1 MIRFFKNKTILI
13 VSLWGYPFGG
23 GEEYLYQ
30 TAKWSA
36 KIGMKTY
43 WICFSSS
50 EKNYTEFSITSTD
63 NFKIIKIPGGFNSD
77 ITRSWIKI
85 LNPDVI
91 HHQGHM
97 RKEFFESCTETKIPF
112 VTGIH
117 FWSGIIELNHI
128 NKNVNILQNSETH
141 SVDPDFVKLYNS
153 PLCTFYSVSKFVTN
167 CVEKI
172 TNKKIKYTVFSGSS
186 KDKCFVEDNNPI
198 NNKYV
203 TLINIHILKGGEL
216 ILYLLKNLPQIP
228 FIVIRTEGHSEELD
242 NKIKNEVLR
251 GNENGNA
258 HRIYFDRIDDIR
270 FVYAQTRIFLAPSL
284 VDETFCRTVN
294 EAMMNHIPVIT
305 SGRGN
310 LTHLVENAGICI
322 DINNKNDYLLWKN
335 KIDQLYHDENELTK
349 IIIKT
354 KTKYEEYSENVCQN
368 LFFEML
374 YDVIKTSKNNN
385 IMIIA
390 PWCDQG
396 LGIQARNY
404 YHMLNNNGYIAHIFS
419 YKSYS
424 GKSSL
429 EMQKNPQEWLIE
441 KIYYSSND
449 REHIKD
455 IELLNFIEKYNIG
468 KCIIPETCWFRIFE
482 IAKLMRDHCVKCY
495 AIPNVEIV
503 RRDEIS
509 KHKYFHKI
517 LCNNVLCKSIFDKNG
532 ITNNE
537 YIGYGISDPG
547 VIMKHKKIDNE
558 IKFLFI
564 GGMNAFSR
572 KHILN
577 ICESFCCAY
586 DVLSSQTC
594 KNKIKLTCT
603 IQKTNLL
610 EIDDV
615 NKLNKYIG
623 HPGIEFIQSHLSYSD
638 IINLYYN
645 HHVSIQVSK
654 HEGLGLGFYEALATG
669 TPVISLNTPP
679 HNEIIIDN
687 VNGWLIDCY
696 YEEMID
702 NPNSFIK
709 SAFFEYKKLSEKIIE
724 VTNTNLHSIFN
735 KLIIDYNKRL
745 SDKCFVDKFILSL
758 ND

>member
-1 MIRFFKNKTILI
+1 MKFLKNRTMLI

-30 TAKWSA
+30 TALWSSNM
-36 KIGMKTY
+36 GMKTY
-43 WICFSSS
+43 WLCFSSPES
-50 EKNYTEFSITSTD
+50 NYTEFSVISID
-63 NFKIIKIPGGFNSD
+63 GFKIIKIPGGFNPS
-77 ITRSWIKI
+77 IARAWIKI
-85 LNPDVI
+85 LNPDIV
-91 HHQGHM
+91 HHQGHL
-97 RKEFFESCTETKIPF
+97 RKSFHDICFEARIPF

-128 NKNVNILQNSETH
+128 HNNINILQNSHAHTI
-141 SVDPDFVKLYNS
+141 DPDFIKLYDS
-153 PLCTFYSVSKFVTN
+153 PHCTFYSVSKFVTE

-172 TNKKIKYTVFSGSS
+172 TDKKIDYTVFSGSS
-186 KDKCFVEDNNPI
+186 KNRCFVEGNNPI
-198 NNKYV
+198 DNKYV
-203 TLINIHILKGGEL
+203 TLINIHLLKGGEL
-216 ILYLLKNLPQIP
+216 ILFLLQNLPQIP
-228 FIVIRTEGHSEELD
+228 FIVIRTEGHSDKLD
-242 NKIKNEVLR
+242 DMIKNEILV
-251 GNENGNA
+251 GNKNGNA
-258 HRIYFDRIDDIR
+258 HRIYFERIDDMKFI
-270 FVYAQTRIFLAPSL
+270 YAQTRIFLAPSL

-310 LTHLVENAGICI
+310 LKYLVEGAGICI
-322 DINNKNDYLLWKN
+322 DINNRNDYELWKN
-335 KIDQLYHDENELTK
+335 KIDELYHDESKLNQIIANTK
-349 IIIKT
+349 L
-354 KTKYEEYSENVCQN
+354 KYEDFSENICQKM
-368 LFFEML
+368 FFEMI
-374 YDVIKTSKNNN
+374 YDVIKKSKNSN

-404 YHMLNNNGYIAHIFS
+404 YHLLNNNGYRTHIFS

-429 EMQKNPQEWLIE
+429 EMQKNPQEWLIDN
-441 KIYYSSND
+441 IYYSAND
-449 REHIKD
+449 REHILD
-455 IELLNFIEKYNIG
+455 IELLNFVRKYNIG

-482 IAKLMRDHCVKCY
+482 IAKFMKNNNVKCY
-495 AIPNVEIV
+495 AIPNIEIV

-509 KHKYFHKI
+509 KHKLFHKI
-517 LCNNVLCKSIFDKNG
+517 LCNNLLCKSIFDNNG
-532 ITNNE
+532 ITNNQ
-537 YIGYGISDPG
+537 YIGYGISNPG
-547 VIMKHKKIDNE
+547 IIMKHKNFDDE

-577 ICESFCCAY
+577 ICRSFCYAY
-586 DVLSSQTC
+586 DILSSMHNNT
-594 KNKIKLTCT
+594 NKIKLTCT

-610 EIDDV
+610 EVDDV
-615 NKLNKYIG
+615 KKLDAYIG
-623 HPGIEFIQSHLSYSD
+623 HPGIEFIQSHLSYND
-638 IINLYYN
+638 IINLYHS

-669 TPVISLNTPP
+669 TPVISLNTQP
-679 HNEIIIDN
+679 HNEIITDN
-687 VNGWLIDCY
+687 VNGWLIDCQ
-696 YEEMID
+696 YETMVD

-709 SAFFEYKKLSEKIIE
+709 SAIFDHKVLGDKFLKIINE
-724 VTNTNLHSIFN
+724 NFHSIYN

-745 SDKCFVDKFILSL
+745 SDKCFIEKIILSL